1 MKRAYPILFVL
12 VSVLLLAFGTPNAAA
27 FPEPKIV
34 IKSWQYDFQH
44 DPPRPIA
51 VHGIGGTIRWYWY
64 ITYKVTNNTGEE
76 RLFVPEIMIYTN
88 TGKIF
93 PAGKDVPAVVFNV
106 IKERLED
113 PLLENPAKI
122 IGQILQG
129 SDHAKGGVA
138 IWPAPEEDV
147 DHLTLFVSGLSGET
161 QAIKNPITGKRVVV
175 RKTLMIDYDKPGTTH
190 NIQNQAIIPRGQRW
204 VMR

>member
-12 VSVLLLAFGTPNAAA
+12 ASILLLTIGVPNAAA

-51 VHGIGGTIRWYWY
+51 VHGIGGTVRWYWY

-106 IKERLED
+106 IKEHLEN
-113 PLLENPAKI
+113 PLLENPAEI
-122 IGQILQG
+122 VGQILQG
-129 SDHAKGGVA
+129 SDHAKEGVA
-138 IWPAPEEDV
+138 IWQAPQEDV
-147 DHLTLFVSGLSGET
+147 DHLTIFVSGLSGET
-161 QAIKNPITGKRVVV
+161 QAIKNPHTGKRVVV
-175 RKTLMIDYDKPGTTH
+175 RKTLMIDYDKPGTTR
-190 NIQNQAIIPRGQRW
+190 NIQNQAILPRGQRW